1 MKVGTSGNRCLFLC
15 RKEYGKMRR
24 ELQTIPNVNLNEVFS
39 LTEIQAKT
47 RYNIGRNRLIEIAN
61 EAGAII
67 KLGERK
73 NGYLREVLDDY
84 FRMKAE

>member
-1 MKVGTSGNRCLFLC
+1 
-15 RKEYGKMRR
+15 MRR